1 MANCLVLGGNGFL
14 GSHIAEALANKNN
27 NVRVFD
33 RFTNGMKN
41 LEPFSGKI
49 EIFKGNFFREPDL
62 KKAMEDIDIVFHYIS
77 TTNPVTSL
85 NNPQYDLE
93 TNVIGSIRMIQIA
106 SDYGV
111 KKVVFPS
118 SGGTIYGEPKTVPIA
133 EDAPTNP
140 VNPYAIS
147 KLTIEKYLNYFFQYH
162 GMDFLILRYSNPYG
176 ERQSPYGNQG
186 IIPIFLNKIRRRE
199 QPTIFGDGSAIRDYI
214 YIQDAVN
221 ATLLLSGKNCEDKIF
236 NVGSGKGVTVNDL
249 VGVISEVTGHQ
260 LDPIY
265 VNDYG
270 VYIKKIILDITKIE
284 KATGWSPNTDLI
296 EGIKRT
302 WEWIKKE
309 NY

>member
-14 GSHIAEALANKNN
+14 GSHIAEALAKKNN
-27 NVRVFD
+27 NVRVFG

-41 LEPFSGKI
+41 LDSFSEKI
-49 EIFKGNFFREPDL
+49 EIFKGDFFHESDL
-62 KKAMEDIDIVFHYIS
+62 KNAMKDMDIVFHYIS

-93 TNVIGSIRMIQIA
+93 TNVIGSVRMLQIA

-111 KKVVFPS
+111 KKIVFPS

-140 VNPYAIS
+140 GNPYAIS

-186 IIPIFLNKIRRRE
+186 IIPIFLNKIRRGE
-199 QPTIFGDGSAIRDYI
+199 PPTIFGDGSSIRDYI

-221 ATLLLSGKNCEDKIF
+221 ATLLLSEKNSEDKIF
-236 NVGSGKGVTVNDL
+236 NVGSGRGVTVNDL
-249 VGVISEVTGHQ
+249 VSVISEVTGHQ
-260 LDPIY
+260 LDPIF
-265 VNDYG
+265 VNDTG
-270 VYIKKIILDITKIE
+270 IYIKKIILDISKI
-284 KATGWSPNTDLI
+284 KKTTGWSPETDLS
-296 EGIKRT
+296 EGIRKT
-302 WEWIKKE
+302 WEWINKE
-309 NY
+309 NF